1 MPNLGLCALVVESAP
16 FPRDGSSIG
25 RASGRVPEDA
35 SSNLACHPNSKG
47 VSGFTLRIELLHH
60 VLWRQ
65 EGSRRR
71 RRNLM
76 MRVFGRL
83 VVAGHIMA
91 IYIPAATYYAATN
104 GSDSNPGTQLAPFRH
119 LSKAAAAARQP
130 GDTVIVMDGNYDNE
144 GAVATADGR
153 GSVVTLKYSGTPGNP
168 ITFRAQHRG
177 GATLDAANVSG
188 NTGPY
193 ACNAAWAYFDVGY
206 TSYVVI
212 QGFVIQHGCFNGIRA
227 NGNAHDITIKWN
239 EIRNIGSNW
248 DSGGGI
254 LSSAGIYL
262 NSSEYNFTF
271 DGNIF
276 HDIGSG
282 TIANQEHAIYT
293 SASNVT
299 IVNNVFYNQV
309 HGWDI
314 QTAGGTNVV
323 IVNNT
328 FAFPN
333 PTTDGQLML

>member
-1 MPNLGLCALVVESAP
+1 
-16 FPRDGSSIG
+16 
-25 RASGRVPEDA
+25 
-35 SSNLACHPNSKG
+35 
-47 VSGFTLRIELLHH
+47 
-60 VLWRQ
+60 
-65 EGSRRR
+65 
-71 RRNLM
+71 M

-119 LSKAAAAARQP
+119 LSKAAAAAHQP

-239 EIRNIGSNW
+239 EIRNIGNW
-248 DSGGGI
+248 SSSAAA
-254 LSSAGIYL
+254 LSSTGVYL
-262 NSSEYNFTF
+262 NSGEYNFTF

-276 HDIGSG
+276 HDIRLHRMSRSSIMSFTIRCTVG
-282 TIANQEHAIYT
+282 TSRRRAERT
-293 SASNVT
+293 
-299 IVNNVFYNQV
+299 
-309 HGWDI
+309 W
-314 QTAGGTNVV
+314 
-323 IVNNT
+323 
-328 FAFPN
+328 
-333 PTTDGQLML
+333 